1 MTNIEKANDIANKIL
16 STGKISPTIET
27 LESID
32 QIANIMK
39 DEKHYLSSLY
49 TTLSLNYYQAIDK
62 RIRKETKNKEFAC
75 KSGCSDCCKKLK
87 IAIPML
93 EIDYLVDYL
102 NTLNNDTKEIIG
114 NNLAKLYTEHEDKK
128 VNTIDKE
135 VHIAIIEQEQRL
147 VYDCPFLINDLCS
160 VYDARPILCRTY
172 LSKNKQICLEGRA
185 DNVLESIYASS
196 FLNLLNHDKNKSYTT
211 QLQYGGN
218 FPFFAI
224 KYSNGKFYSLNKY
237 NKFVDFISTL
247 IK

>member
-1 MTNIEKANDIANKIL
+1 MTNIEKANGIANKIL

-32 QIANIMK
+32 EIANIMK
-39 DEKHYLSSLY
+39 DENHYLSSLY

-62 RIRKETKNKEFAC
+62 RIRKETRNKVFAC

-87 IAIPML
+87 IVIPTL

-102 NTLNNDTKEIIG
+102 NSINSDTQEIIA
-114 NNLAKLYTEHEDKK
+114 NNLVKLYREYEDKK
-128 VNTIDKE
+128 INTIDRAD
-135 VHIAIIEQEQRL
+135 ITIIKQEQRL

-224 KYSNGKFYSLNKY
+224 KYGNGKFYSLNKY
-237 NKFVDFISTL
+237 NKFVDYIGTL